1 MNNIEKY
8 LEEFYNNPNEIEQYK
23 IQILKDY
30 YYERIYNIIKIPI
43 DKLLIGVTEDKNLI
57 YFKFENIIA
66 QPLILDRRLDTLIDG
81 E

>member
-57 YFKFENIIA
+57 YFKFKNIIT
-66 QPLILDRRLDTLIDG
+66 QPLILDRRLDTFIDG

>member
-66 QPLILDRRLDTLIDG
+66 QPLILDRRLDTFIDG

>member
-8 LEEFYNNPNEIEQYK
+8 LEEFYNNPNEIEEYK

-30 YYERIYNIIKIPI
+30 YYERIYNIVKIPI

-57 YFKFENIIA
+57 YFKFKNLIA
-66 QPLILDRRLDTLIDG
+66 QPLILDRRLDTFIDG